1 MSDATTLTPSP
12 SPGGRG
18 ELVSGWIVDGQGGVR
33 TPAGMLVFRLTKAGD
48 LEILDRKLNRLVTL
62 TALELLRMRA
72 EWMSRG

>member
-1 MSDATTLTPSP
+1 MSDATLTPALSQ
-12 SPGGRG
+12 GERG
-18 ELVSGWIVDGQGGVR
+18 SEGWIVDGQGGVR